1 MEKLNCK
8 QKYAVLRVL
17 REIVV
22 ADNVVQES
30 EVNYMNETA
39 SSFGFSDH
47 YDEELNRVS
56 LVEATSII
64 GVLPPETKR
73 KVAQLMGR
81 MIVVDKDINYNE
93 VELYRDICATC
104 GIHEEFLV
112 SDYPECSLSG
122 PFANPEDLMERPQ

>member
-8 QKYAVLRVL
+8 QKYSVLRVL

-22 ADNVVQES
+22 ADNVVKEC
-30 EVNYMNETA
+30 EVNCMNEIA
-39 SSFGFSDH
+39 RSFGISDH
-47 YDEELNRVS
+47 YDEELNQVS
-56 LVEATSII
+56 LEEATSII
-64 GVLPPETKR
+64 GVLPPETKK

-93 VELYRDICATC
+93 VKLYKDICNTC
-104 GIHEEFLV
+104 GIHEEFLM